1 MKKAL
6 VGSAIGLVALG
17 AHAQSNVTLY
27 GIVDTGIGY
36 QNSSTTLSAVGSA
49 KPSAGGS
56 SQVKMINGIW
66 AGSRFGLKGSED
78 LGGGTKAI
86 FQLEQGF
93 NSATGAQGV
102 SGLAFNRQAWVG
114 LTNGTF
120 GTLTAG
126 RQYTSYYT
134 LLSPYSPTTWLTGAY
149 GAHPGDIDSLDT
161 LYRANNSLV
170 YTSPNMRGLTISG
183 SYSLGGNAGSFS
195 AGQVWSVAA
204 QYLNGPIGIAAGIQR
219 IDNAG
224 IATTSPA
231 AVNWNS
237 AMSNNG
243 AEPAVSAINNGFQT
257 AAKQQRVAVT
267 GGYAFNS
274 QWDVSFAYSNVQ
286 YAAGSGSFFHDTQIW
301 NTGGAVL
308 HWKPITP
315 LDLAAGYS
323 YTRATSS
330 NGISNTASY
339 NQFNLSQYY
348 SLSKRTGLYALEA
361 YQRANG
367 QTLAGNGKTIIDA
380 TASIGDGQNGSP
392 SSSRSQIA
400 VGVGIIHKF

>member
-1 MKKAL
+1 MKKTLLASAL
-6 VGSAIGLVALG
+6 GLVALG
-17 AHAQSNVTLY
+17 AHAQSSVTLY
-27 GIVDTGIGY
+27 GIVDTGLGW
-36 QNSSTTLSAVGSA
+36 QNSSTTLSTGAN
-49 KPSAGGS
+49 PSPAGHS
-56 SQVKMINGIW
+56 VVKMINGIW

-86 FQLEQGF
+86 FQLEEGF
-93 NSATGAQGV
+93 NSATGAEST
-102 SGLAFNRQAWVG
+102 SGLMFSRQAWVG
-114 LTNGTF
+114 MTNSTY

-170 YTSPNMRGLTISG
+170 YTSPSFSGLTVSG
-183 SYSLGGNAGSFS
+183 SYSLGGTAGSTG
-195 AGQVWSVAA
+195 ANQAWSVAA

-219 IDNAG
+219 IDNTPT
-224 IATTSPA
+224 ATSA
-231 AVNWNS
+231 WNS
-237 AMSNNG
+237 AVQNNG
-243 AEPAVSAINNGFQT
+243 AQAGVSAINNGFQT

-286 YAAGSGSFFHDTQIW
+286 YAAGQASLFHDTQIW

-308 HWKPITP
+308 HWKPISV

-330 NGISNTASY
+330 NGIQSTASY
-339 NQFNLSQYY
+339 SQFNLSQYY
-348 SLSKRTGLYALEA
+348 TLSKRTGLYALEA
-361 YQRANG
+361 YQRASG
-367 QTLAGNGKTIIDA
+367 QTLSGNGKSIINA
-380 TASIGDGQNGSP
+380 VASIGDGQNPSP
-392 SSSRSQIA
+392 SSSRSQTA

>member
-1 MKKAL
+1 
-6 VGSAIGLVALG
+6 
-17 AHAQSNVTLY
+17 
-27 GIVDTGIGY
+27 
-36 QNSSTTLSAVGSA
+36 VGSA
-49 KPSAGGS
+49 KPSPGGHS
-56 SQVKMINGIW
+56 VVKMINGIW

-86 FQLEQGF
+86 FQLEEGF
-93 NSATGAQGV
+93 NSATGAE
-102 SGLAFNRQAWVG
+102 STPGLMFHRQAWVG
-114 LTNGTF
+114 MTNSQF

-161 LYRANNSLV
+161 LYRVNNSLV
-170 YTSPNMRGLTISG
+170 YTSPSFGGLTVSG
-183 SYSLGGNAGSFS
+183 SYALGGNPGSFS
-195 AGQVWSVAA
+195 AGQTWSVAA
-204 QYLNGPIGIAAGIQR
+204 QYLNGPIGLAAGIQR

-224 IATTSPA
+224 VATVTPA

-237 AMSNNG
+237 TTSNNG
-243 AEPAVSAINNGFQT
+243 AQTAISAINNGFQT

-267 GGYAFNS
+267 GGYAFNQ

-286 YAAGSGSFFHDTQIW
+286 YAAGTDSFFHGTQIW

-308 HWKPITP
+308 HFKPISV

-348 SLSKRTGLYALEA
+348 TLSKRTGLYALEA

-380 TASIGDGQNGSP
+380 TASLGDAQNGSP
-392 SSSRSQIA
+392 SSSRSQVA